1 LLQPSRDFV
10 IREWRLKGWLNK
22 EGICMAMAVGNNR
35 GGTMMV
41 LNVTPLIDVLLVLLI
56 IFMIITPL
64 TPKGLDALVP
74 KPDKNQQVNKNVVE
88 RTIVVSITAQRVVS
102 INQTPV
108 DIRQLEQRLADIMKN
123 RAPDEHI
130 LFIQGDP
137 KLPFQDVAA
146 LIDISK
152 GAGAEKI
159 GLITK
164 AIEQQ
169 Q

>member
-1 LLQPSRDFV
+1 
-10 IREWRLKGWLNK
+10 
-22 EGICMAMAVGNNR
+22 MAMAVGSSGR
-35 GGTMMV
+35 GGTMMN

-74 KPDKNQQVNKNVVE
+74 KPDKDKKVNQNVIE
-88 RTIVVSITAQRVVS
+88 RNVS

-108 DIRQLEQRLADIMKN
+108 AVSQLGQRLVDIFKN
-123 RAPDEHI
+123 RNEHVM
-130 LFIQGDP
+130 FIKGDP
-137 KLPFQDVAA
+137 KLPFQDVAT

-152 GAGAEKI
+152 GAGADKI

-164 AIEQQ
+164 SIEEQQ
-169 Q
+169 